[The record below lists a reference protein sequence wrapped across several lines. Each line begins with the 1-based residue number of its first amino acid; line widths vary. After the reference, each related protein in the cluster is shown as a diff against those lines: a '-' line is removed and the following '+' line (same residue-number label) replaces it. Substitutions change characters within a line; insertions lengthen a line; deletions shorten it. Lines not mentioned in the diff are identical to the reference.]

1 MLLLYTKPNKFSRVF
16 EKFFGFFLRTAFY
29 CRKTPVNYLFIAKN
43 SRRKY
48 LRREFYR
55 LVYIITHSGYWKKL
69 VPVIGKTIHHQVPQ
83 NAVLIMPITNP
94 AIANPA
100 HRVRVFFCT
109 TPTMLNA
116 SPAALS
122 SKRKNITVVFQKTLI
137 EQRKINKLTQKQVA
151 EYLGISQPSISAP
164 KTDNPNRL

>member
-1 MLLLYTKPNKFSRVF
+1 MKNFSN
-16 EKFFGFFLRTAFY
+16 FFYERNFMPCKNNTNLA
-29 CRKTPVNYLFIAKN
+29 KTSVNRLFIAKN

-48 LRREFYR
+48 FRREFCR
-55 LVYIITHSGYWKKL
+55 LYNTRSGYWKKL
-69 VPVIGKTIHHQVPQ
+69 VPVIGKTIRHQVPQ
-83 NAVLIMPITNP
+83 NAVLIMPKTNP
-94 AIANPA
+94 ATANPA
-100 HRVRVFFCT
+100 QRVRVFICT
-109 TPTMLNA
+109 TPTILNA

-151 EYLGISQPSISAP
+151 EYPGITQPSISAP